1 MPFYTYL
8 KLRESDKPEHKAWKR
23 RTASRLVDLR
33 AALNNHIYGN
43 GRRNVSVHDR
53 NDARWL
59 RIATWNIREFD
70 TLKYGGRLTE
80 SLYYIAEIISHFDL
94 VALQEVRE
102 DLGRLNAVIRILG
115 KHDWSYIATDVT
127 EGRPGNRERMVFVY
141 NNHKV
146 RFTNIAG
153 EITLAEREKITSPY
167 HNGLHDPSGLRLELP
182 PETGLSLPQEIK
194 TRKSGDKVKLSE
206 DLFIDLPERTKMM
219 LPSGSR
225 LLLKKGMEVM
235 RDDNGVRVLPDDLSA
250 PFFCKDA
257 TLLFSDDLVEANALQ
272 FARTPFLVTFQS
284 GWLKF
289 ILCTVHIYYGSGSEG
304 LARRN
309 QEIRRLTKFLAER
322 AKNENDSDAEN
333 FFFVLGDFNIVGKDH
348 STWESLHSNGF
359 FVPPELQEIP
369 EGSNVK
375 RDKAY
380 DQIAYWK
387 RSAGMQKE
395 GVRIDVGNAGIFDFF
410 KYVFRAGDND
420 PDKED
425 ERCYAG
431 KVSETKLPYPTWR
444 TYQMSDHLPMWLE
457 LRIDFSDDYLGG
469 IAEAE

>member
-8 KLRESDKPEHKAWKR
+8 KPRKSDTPERKIWKKR
-23 RTASRLVDLR
+23 IAGKLVDLR
-33 AALNNHIYGN
+33 SALNDHIYGD
-43 GRRNVSVHDR
+43 GRQNVCAHDR
-53 NDARWL
+53 NDAQWL

-70 TLKYGGRLTE
+70 TKKYGGRLKE

-94 VALQEVRE
+94 IALQEVRE
-102 DLGRLNAVIRILG
+102 DLGALNAVIGILG
-115 KHDWSYIATDVT
+115 KHEWSYIATDVT

-141 NNHKV
+141 NNNKV

-153 EITLAEREKITSPY
+153 EITLAEKEKITPSY
-167 HNGLHDPSGLRLELP
+167 HNGLQDPSGLSLELP
-182 PETGLSLPQEIK
+182 PETGLSLPQKIK

-206 DLFIDLPERTKMM
+206 NLFIDLPERTKMV
-219 LPSGSR
+219 LPAGSR
-225 LLLKKGMEVM
+225 LLLKKGMEVV
-235 RDDNGVRVLPDDLSA
+235 RDDNGVRVLPDDSSV
-250 PFFCKDA
+250 PFFCEKA
-257 TLLFSDDLVEANALQ
+257 VLLFPDDLIEGNALQ

-304 LARRN
+304 LERRN
-309 QEIRRLTKFLAER
+309 QEIRKLTKFLAKR

-333 FFFVLGDFNIVGKDH
+333 FFFVLGDFNIIGKNH

-359 FVPPELQEIP
+359 CIPSELREIP
-369 EGSNVK
+369 EGSNVR

-380 DQIAYWK
+380 DQMAYWE
-387 RSAGMQKE
+387 RSAGRQRG
-395 GVRIDVGNAGIFDFF
+395 GVCIDVGNAGIFDFF
-410 KYVFRAGDND
+410 KYVFRAGDDD

-425 ERCYAG
+425 ERYYAG
-431 KVSETKLPYPTWR
+431 EVGKTRLTYPTWR

-457 LRIDFSDDYLGG
+457 LRVDFSDDYLGG
-469 IAEAE
+469 IAER